1 MADETLQSILERS
14 KGALEPAEG
23 ENEEQ
28 LTRIAV
34 IGAGTMGLG
43 IAQAVSAKGL
53 EVLLLEKDDVSLDAS
68 LKQLAI
74 NLDREIA
81 RWGMTE
87 SDKRA
92 VLSRIKGTSNLD
104 ELEGYRLIIEAVPDQ
119 IEPKTS
125 LFKQLD
131 TMASRDAVFVTN
143 TSVLSVTE
151 LAELTIRPE
160 KFIGMHFLHPVQ
172 KRHMVEIVRGLQTS
186 DATFRFTKSF
196 AESIG
201 KTVVEVYESPGY
213 VTTRVILPMLNEAMH
228 TLMEGVASA
237 EGIDTAIRLGYNF
250 VQGPLHLADQMGLD
264 EVHSW
269 LEAMFRETGEQKYR
283 PCPLLRKLV
292 RAGHLGVKTG
302 QGFFKYDE
310 SGRQVLGGESL
321 V

>member
-1 MADETLQSILERS
+1 MPNETLQDILERS
-14 KGALEPAEG
+14 KSAMETSGG
-23 ENEEQ
+23 SDEQ
-28 LTRIAV
+28 LTKIAV

-43 IAQAVSAKGL
+43 IAQAVSSKGL
-53 EVLLLEKDDVSLDAS
+53 EVLLIEKDDVCLEAS
-68 LKQLAI
+68 MKQLSI

-92 VLSRIKGTSNLD
+92 VLSRIRGTSILD
-104 ELEGYRLIIEAVPDQ
+104 EVEGYRLIIESIPDEM
-119 IEPKTS
+119 EPKVS

-131 TMASRDAVFVTN
+131 TMANRETVFVTN

-151 LAELTIRPE
+151 LAEKTIRPD
-160 KFIGMHFLHPVQ
+160 KIIGMHFMHPVQ

-186 DATFRFTKSF
+186 DETFEFTKGF
-196 AESIG
+196 AEQIG
-201 KTVVEVYESPGY
+201 KTCVEVYESPGY
-213 VTTRVILPMLNEAMH
+213 VTTRIILPMLNEAMH

-310 SGRQVLGGESL
+310 TGRQVYDAEP
-321 V
+321 VF

>member
-1 MADETLQSILERS
+1 MPDETLQDILNRS
-14 KGALEPAEG
+14 KDSMETSDSDGA
-23 ENEEQ
+23 

-43 IAQAVSAKGL
+43 IAHAVASKGL
-53 EVLLLEKDDVSLDAS
+53 EVLLIEKDDLSLEAAI
-68 LKQLAI
+68 KQLSI

-92 VLSRIKGTSNLD
+92 VLSRIHNTTNLD
-104 ELEGYRLIIEAVPDQ
+104 EVEGYRLIIESIPD
-119 IEPKTS
+119 IMEPKVN

-131 TMASRDAVFVTN
+131 SMANRDTVFVTN

-151 LAELTIRPE
+151 LAEKTIRPD
-160 KFIGMHFLHPVQ
+160 KFIGMHFLHPVV
-172 KRHMVEIVRGLQTS
+172 KRNMVEIVRGLQTS
-186 DATFRFTKSF
+186 DETFEFTKSF
-196 AESIG
+196 AEAID

-228 TLMEGVASA
+228 TLMEGVATA

-250 VQGPLHLADQMGLD
+250 VQGPLQLADQMGLD

-269 LEAMFRETGEQKYR
+269 MEAMFHETAEQKYR

-302 QGFFKYDE
+302 QGFFTYDE
-310 SGRQVLGGESL
+310 TGRQILDSDGVL
-321 V
+321 

>member
-1 MADETLQSILERS
+1 MADETLQSILEHS
-14 KGALEPAEG
+14 QGALKPAEG
-23 ENEEQ
+23 GDDA

-53 EVLLLEKDDVSLDAS
+53 EVLLIEKDEPSLES
-68 LKQLAI
+68 SMRQLEV

-92 VLSRIKGTSNLD
+92 VLSRITGSPNLD
-104 ELEGYRLIIEAVPDQ
+104 EVEGYRLIIEAIPDAM
-119 IEPKTS
+119 EPKTS
-125 LFKQLD
+125 LLKQLD
-131 TMASRDAVFVTN
+131 MLASKEAVFVTN

-151 LAELTIRPE
+151 LAEKTIRPDR
-160 KFIGMHFLHPVQ
+160 FIGMHFLHPVQ

-186 DATFRFTKSF
+186 DDTFAFVKGF

-213 VTTRVILPMLNEAMH
+213 VTTRVILPMLNEAMYC
-228 TLMEGVASA
+228 LMEGVASA
-237 EGIDTAIRLGYNF
+237 EGIDTAVRLGYNF

-264 EVHSW
+264 EVQSW

-292 RAGHLGVKTG
+292 RAGQLGVKTG
-302 QGFFKYDE
+302 QGFFVYDE
-310 SGRQVLGGESL
+310 TGRQVLDGE
-321 V
+321 

>member
-1 MADETLQSILERS
+1 MPDETLQDILDHS
-14 KGALEPAEG
+14 KGALDAG
-23 ENEEQ
+23 GSDEQ
-28 LTRIAV
+28 LTKIAV
-34 IGAGTMGLG
+34 VGAGTMGLG
-43 IAQAVSAKGL
+43 IAHAVSAKGL
-53 EVLLLEKDDVSLDAS
+53 EVLLLDKDDVSLEAS
-68 LKQLAI
+68 MKQLSI

-81 RWGMTE
+81 RWGMTD

-92 VLSRIKGTSNLD
+92 VLSRIRGTSNLD
-104 ELEGYRLIIEAVPDQ
+104 EIEGYRLIIEAVPDVL
-119 IEPKTS
+119 EPKVN

-131 TMASRDAVFVTN
+131 TRANREAVFVTN

-151 LAELTIRPE
+151 LAEKTIRPDR
-160 KFIGMHFLHPVQ
+160 FIGMHFLHPVQ

-186 DATFRFTKSF
+186 DETFEFTKSF

-213 VTTRVILPMLNEAMH
+213 VTTRIILPMLNEAMH

-269 LEAMFRETGEQKYR
+269 LDALFHETGDQKYR

-302 QGFFKYDE
+302 QGFFTYDE
-310 SGRQVLGGESL
+310 TGRQVLGDEG
-321 V
+321 VI